1 MQIKESEK
9 NIDIQPTS
17 QENPKQDVATAG
29 KTDIQQKDNKS
40 DTQKRDIE
48 KIFGQSWMG
57 VIASGLIFI
66 SIVLAA
72 ILLIPRMTNGI
83 KMAAMFIVSFAFTA
97 AGLFRLSKDK
107 DNKFNLALSGCGV
120 GAIYISLLISCL
132 YFKVF
137 NEIVLY
143 VLIFIWAV
151 FICVLSKTRSQV
163 FQIIGQIGITI
174 SVLFGCSYVE
184 YQYDC
189 DMFLM
194 LEIYFVISSL
204 IFSAVH
210 LNKAFDKNLINLIF
224 NCINSVT
231 LLYTAGTFT
240 AESTTWLSFIIIILY
255 CLVQIVLCAR
265 MEISKLPVLY
275 SVLNII
281 HPWLIIEAIAAL
293 VSESEFSTTFIGI
306 S

>member
-1 MQIKESEK
+1 MSELDIDILNLENRILDDRRALNDLIYRMSMDQSKEINSELMEDKLHKLQSEVEFLSKQLELLNSAGIKEENQNIQSATTVSINKVQIKESEK

-174 SVLFGCSYVE
+174 SVLFGCSYVK
-184 YQYDC
+184 YQ
-189 DMFLM
+189 
-194 LEIYFVISSL
+194 
-204 IFSAVH
+204 
-210 LNKAFDKNLINLIF
+210 
-224 NCINSVT
+224 
-231 LLYTAGTFT
+231 
-240 AESTTWLSFIIIILY
+240 
-255 CLVQIVLCAR
+255 
-265 MEISKLPVLY
+265 
-275 SVLNII
+275 
-281 HPWLIIEAIAAL
+281 
-293 VSESEFSTTFIGI
+293 
-306 S
+306 